1 MKPSS
6 NLLSVASNKK
16 SDYTYF
22 SSETNHI
29 HDSRKLSAYANVKPQ
44 NRVNSKQGHTR
55 NPTVPNV
62 NFTTVQVDNL
72 HLNFN

>member
-1 MKPSS
+1 
-6 NLLSVASNKK
+6 
-16 SDYTYF
+16 
-22 SSETNHI
+22 
-29 HDSRKLSAYANVKPQ
+29 
-44 NRVNSKQGHTR
+44 VNSKQGHTR